1 MDTQTII
8 ATTILLGSFFLLISL
23 GNKIIYAI
31 GISTLITTLYLD
43 IPIQSIV
50 QNIVRGINCF
60 SLMAVPFFIL
70 MGEIMRIGGITKRL
84 VRFANALVGRFHGGL
99 GMVNIVASMFFGG
112 ISGSPTADC
121 SSIGAMM
128 IPMMEESG
136 YDTEFSA
143 AVTMTSSIQGMLI
156 PPSHLM
162 VIYAMATGGLSIGF
176 LFLAGAVPGVFLG
189 IVLMIYVYFVSL
201 KHKYPVGDKFN
212 IKNLFH
218 TGIDAFLGLATV
230 LIVVVG
236 VVMGV
241 FTATESAAIACVYAF
256 IITFFV
262 YRELK
267 IQQLKS
273 VLFNCVKTISIIMYL
288 VGVSAAFGWL
298 IAYLQIPAKILDV
311 LFSLTTNKFL
321 VLILIN
327 IFLLM
332 LGTIMDMICSI
343 LIVTP
348 ILLPIVTAVGMSPI
362 HFGVVMILNLGIG
375 LITPPVGVILFTVS
389 AISKLDIESL
399 TKSLLPFYLIM
410 IIVLFVIT
418 FIPDFSMWLPSILF
432 KG

>member
-1 MDTQTII
+1 MDAQTTI
-8 ATTILLGSFFLLISL
+8 ATTILLGSFFLLILL

-31 GISTLITTLYLD
+31 GISTLITTLYLG
-43 IPIQSIV
+43 IPVQSIT
-50 QNIVRGINCF
+50 QNIVRGINSF

-70 MGEIMRIGGITKRL
+70 MGEIMRAGGITKRL
-84 VRFANALVGRFHGGL
+84 VKFANALVGGFHGGL
-99 GMVNIVASMFFGG
+99 GMVNIVASTFFGG

-121 SSIGAMM
+121 TSIGAIM
-128 IPMMEESG
+128 ITMMEEAG

-143 AVTMTSSIQGMLI
+143 AVTMSSSIQSLLI

-162 VIYAMATGGLSIGF
+162 VIYAMAAGGMSIGS
-176 LFLAGAVPGVFLG
+176 LFLAGAVPGVSLG
-189 IVLMIYVYFVSL
+189 IGLMIYVYFVSL
-201 KHKYPVGDKFN
+201 KRKYPVGDKFN
-212 IKNLFH
+212 IKSVFH
-218 TGIDAFLGLATV
+218 TGMDAFLGLATV

-267 IQQLKS
+267 VQQLKS
-273 VLFNCVKTISIIMYL
+273 MVFNCIKTISIVLYL
-288 VGVSAAFGWL
+288 IGISTAFGWI
-298 IAYLQIPAKILDV
+298 IAYLRIPAKISDV

-332 LGTIMDMICSI
+332 LGMIMDMTCII
-343 LIVTP
+343 LIITP
-348 ILLPIVTAVGMSPI
+348 ILLPIVIAVGMSPI
-362 HFGVVMILNLGIG
+362 HFGVVMMFNLGIG
-375 LITPPVGVILFTVS
+375 LITPPVGVILYVVS

-399 TKSLLPFYLIM
+399 TKALGPFYLVM
-410 IIVLFVIT
+410 IIILLIVT
-418 FIPDFSMWLPSILF
+418 FIPDLVMWLPSILF